1 MSLKIY
7 TLESLPFP
15 ASESPWGNV
24 EKIKAN
30 DFLPLLVVPNEAENA
45 QSLVLMPNQ
54 KRPIETLQTLF
65 SCGAALSIA
74 ILEEDTNLNLLKS
87 KETLFSIT
95 RKPGIKS
102 ALEKGSTIFSETF
115 FHAGKIG
122 STLDPLYNF
131 TLEKLGQKKAVDMW
145 AALQAAVYVGI
156 RSLPSQGA
164 NGTGERVEVQVGCDE
179 KTFSFSITFD
189 LTINDHK
196 NVCHDPALNILR
208 STANFFETRFYFD
221 SNKIEILATCER
233 KEDNKASLVEVHTV
247 RPKTGTETNQEAQEY
262 TYKPFQNLSGK
273 TNDEK
278 RVFKGKF
285 KKKFSET
292 IKVSGDTP
300 NTLDN
305 TKTTILAEKVVDAE
319 NGNFL
324 VQPEILAPN
333 VNPEQLK
340 AKPVEENKSA
350 ALLESKIQSL
360 ENTLKQRDELVA
372 KLNKEIEE
380 IKDPMKMGV
389 ITSIKDNQVAGLKDN
404 IKRLEAEVLESQERE
419 KELMSVVDKAIV
431 IKDEATKK
439 VKDLETKVRQLQ
451 GGNNSKVTTLEKQL
465 EEAKKQNK
473 DYLKKITALTE
484 QIQATG
490 RKVA

>member
-7 TLESLPFP
+7 TLDSLAFP
-15 ASESPWGNV
+15 VSDSPWGKV
-24 EKIKAN
+24 EKTKTN
-30 DFLPLLVVPNEAENA
+30 DLLPLLVTPNADADA
-45 QSLVLMPNQ
+45 QSLLLLPNQ
-54 KRPIETLQTLF
+54 KRPTETLQTLF
-65 SCGAALSIA
+65 SCGAALSVA
-74 ILEEDTNLNLLKS
+74 IMEEDTPLEVLKE
-87 KETLFSIT
+87 KEALFGIN
-95 RKPGIKS
+95 RKPGVKGG
-102 ALEKGSTIFSETF
+102 LEKGSTIFSETF

-131 TLEKLGQKKAVDMW
+131 SLDKLGQKKAVDVW
-145 AALQAAVYVGI
+145 ASLQAAVYVGI

-179 KTFSFSITFD
+179 AAFCFAITFD
-189 LTINDHK
+189 LSIKEHK

-208 STANFFETRFYFD
+208 STAAYFETRFYFD
-221 SNKIEILATCER
+221 SNKIEIFALFPR
-233 KEDNKASLVEVHTV
+233 KEEKLTLVEVHTV
-247 RPKTGTETNQEAQEY
+247 KPKTGIESNQEAREY
-262 TYKPFQNLSGK
+262 TYKTFQNLSGEG
-273 TNDEK
+273 NEEK

-285 KKKFSET
+285 KKKFSESVK
-292 IKVSGDTP
+292 ISGDTP
-300 NTLDN
+300 KVLDD
-305 TKTTILAEKVVDAE
+305 TKITIAAEKIVDAD
-319 NGNFL
+319 NDNFL
-324 VQPEILAPN
+324 VRGEILAPH
-333 VNPEQLK
+333 VSPEALIS
-340 AKPVEENKSA
+340 KPKEDGKSN

-360 ENTLKQRDELVA
+360 EATLKQRDELVA

-389 ITSIKDNQVAGLKDN
+389 ISSIKDNQVAGLKDN
-404 IKRLEAEVLESQERE
+404 IKRLQTEVAESQERE

-439 VKDLETKVRQLQ
+439 VKDLETKLRQFQ

-473 DYLKKITALTE
+473 DLMKRITTLTE

-490 RKVA
+490 KKVA